1 MYGVKGV
8 TQFGDYISPVG
19 KICVV
24 SDQCSLDYME
34 WFYMISHPFITLAQ
48 PGDTPSV
55 PPVQQ
60 YDTFVEPDVH
70 QQLVAAVAPD
80 EADVNVHRPGH
91 AVVIYF
97 FGILCFCL
105 VFYFITNNCYFCFFF
120 TNYDGYVAIADKLE
134 RLLNLRILTK
144 GTEAY
149 TVAKECLSIARS
161 YIGQS
166 TIGHR
171 SRHRRRTD
179 DR

>member
-1 MYGVKGV
+1 MCGAEGI

-34 WFYMISHPFITLAQ
+34 WFYMISNPFITLAQ
-48 PGDTPSV
+48 SGDTPSV

-97 FGILCFCL
+97 KSAAAQPREAA
-105 VFYFITNNCYFCFFF
+105 TS
-120 TNYDGYVAIADKLE
+120 TRTTPRSSDQQHHE
-134 RLLNLRILTK
+134 RR
-144 GTEAY
+144 
-149 TVAKECLSIARS
+149 
-161 YIGQS
+161 
-166 TIGHR
+166 
-171 SRHRRRTD
+171 
-179 DR
+179 